1 MDIGDTF
8 LDEKT
13 CPQIAK
19 TCKVGTLQKLQKLA
33 RKDVSLPCKGR
44 KKEGKCIEKR
54 IKVWY
59 KLGMKNIKD
68 YNLEE
73 LKDELIALGEK
84 KYRAEQI
91 FKWLY
96 VDKVKEFDEMTNLPL
111 ELREKLKK
119 EYTMCNYN
127 ILRKQ
132 ESSDG
137 TKKYLFDVL
146 DGNAIETVLMQ
157 YHHGKTICVSSQIGC
172 KMGCKF
178 CASTGIQFVR
188 SLSAGEIVE
197 QILAVEQDIG
207 DKISNVVF
215 MGIGEPF
222 DNYDNVMHAIKI
234 INNQKGLNIGAR
246 HISISTSGLVPMIY
260 KFADEELQCTLSIS
274 LHATNDE
281 KRSSMMPVNYMY
293 NIEELM
299 KACRYY
305 IEKTNKRIS
314 FEYALAKDN
323 NDNLDDAKELV
334 KLLKGMLCHVNLIPI
349 NKIENGKYTKSTN
362 ENIIKFRDYLNE
374 KGIVATIRRELGS
387 DIDAACGQLRRKNLK

>member
-1 MDIGDTF
+1 
-8 LDEKT
+8 
-13 CPQIAK
+13 
-19 TCKVGTLQKLQKLA
+19 
-33 RKDVSLPCKGR
+33 
-44 KKEGKCIEKR
+44 
-54 IKVWY
+54 
-59 KLGMKNIKD
+59 MKNIKD
-68 YNLEE
+68 YDLEDLKKE
-73 LKDELIALGEK
+73 LENIGEK
-84 KYRAEQI
+84 KFRAEQI

-96 VDKVKEFDEMTNLPL
+96 VEKVKEFDEMTNLSL
-111 ELREKLKK
+111 ELREKLKN
-119 EYTMCNYN
+119 EYDICNFK

-146 DGNAIETVLMQ
+146 DGNAIESVLME
-157 YHHGKTICVSSQIGC
+157 YHHGRTICVSSQIGC

-178 CASTGIQFVR
+178 CASTGLKFAR
-188 SLSAGEIVE
+188 NLTAGEIVE
-197 QILAVEQDIG
+197 QILAVEQDTG
-207 DKISNVVF
+207 YKISNVVF

-222 DNYDNVMHAIKI
+222 DNYDNVMQAIKI
-234 INNQKGLNIGAR
+234 INNQKGLSIGAR

-281 KRSSMMPVNYMY
+281 KRSEMMPINNRY
-293 NIEELM
+293 NIKELM
-299 KACRYY
+299 EACKYY

-349 NKIENGKYTKSTN
+349 NKIENGKYTKSSN
-362 ENIIKFRDYLNE
+362 ENIIRFRDYLNE
-374 KGIVATIRRELGS
+374 KGITATIRRELGS
-387 DIDAACGQLRRKNLK
+387 DK